1 MSMAKKGK
9 KQEDGVLESA
19 EVLAE
24 QISKSEQFL
33 EKNKITVFSIAGLFA
48 VLLAGYFGYSYY
60 MDSQNSLAQD
70 EMFQAVYYFEQ
81 DSLDLAL
88 NGDGNY
94 YGFLDVIDNY
104 GATQAGNL
112 ANFYVGSIYMKKGT
126 YASAVPFLK
135 DFSSSDYVIQAR
147 ALSLLGDAYMQQED
161 YTEAASYY
169 SKAASYKPN
178 EYFTPVYLLKAGLAY
193 EKLEDFSS
201 ASKQY
206 EIIVLKY
213 SKSNEVDKAKKYKA
227 RLQSKS

>member
-1 MSMAKKGK
+1 MAKKGK

-24 QISKSEQFL
+24 QISKSEKFL
-33 EKNKITVFSIAGLFA
+33 EDNKIAVFAIAGLFA
-48 VLLAGYFGYSYY
+48 ILMAGYFGYDYY

-70 EMFQAVYYFEQ
+70 EMFQAVYYYEQ

-94 YGFLDVIDNY
+94 YGFLDVIDIY
-104 GATQAGNL
+104 GATTAGNL
-112 ANFYVGSIYMKKGT
+112 ANFYVGSIYMKKGS
-126 YASAVPFLK
+126 YSSAVPFLK
-135 DFSSSDYVIQAR
+135 DFSSNDYVIQAR
-147 ALSLLGDAYMQQED
+147 AYSLLGDSYMQQED
-161 YTEAASYY
+161 FNEAASYY
-169 SKAASYKPN
+169 TKAAAYKPN

-193 EKLEDFSS
+193 EKLEDFTS

-206 EIIVLKY
+206 EIIVKEY
-213 SKSNEVDKAKKYKA
+213 SKSNEADKAKKYKA

>member
-1 MSMAKKGK
+1 MAKKGK
-9 KQEDGVLESA
+9 KHEDGVLESA

-24 QISKSEQFL
+24 QLTKSEKFL
-33 EKNKITVFSIAGLFA
+33 EDNKIAVFSIAG
-48 VLLAGYFGYSYY
+48 VLAIVLASYFGYSYY
-60 MDSQNSLAQD
+60 IDSQDALAQD
-70 EMFQAVYYFEQ
+70 EMFQAVYYYEQ

-104 GATQAGNL
+104 GATSAGNL
-112 ANFYVGSIYMKKGT
+112 ANFYVGSIYMKKGSFS
-126 YASAVPFLK
+126 SAVPFLN

-147 ALSLLGDAYMQQED
+147 AYSLLGDAYMQQED
-161 YTEAASYY
+161 FSEAASYY
-169 SKAASYKPN
+169 SKAASFKTN
-178 EYFTPVYLLKAGLAY
+178 KFFTPVYLLKAGLAY
-193 EKLEDFSS
+193 EKLEDFGS

-206 EIIVLKY
+206 ETIVNKY

>member
-1 MSMAKKGK
+1 MAKKGK
-9 KQEDGVLESA
+9 KHEDGVLESA

-24 QISKSEQFL
+24 QLTKSEKFL
-33 EKNKITVFSIAGLFA
+33 EDNKIAVFSLAGLLA
-48 VLLAGYFGYSYY
+48 IVLASYFGYNYY
-60 MDSQNSLAQD
+60 IDSQNSLAQD

-104 GATQAGNL
+104 GATGAGNL
-112 ANFYVGSIYMKKGT
+112 ANFYVGSIYMKKGS
-126 YASAVPFLK
+126 YSSAVPFLK

-147 ALSLLGDAYMQQED
+147 AYSLLGDAYMQD
-161 YTEAASYY
+161 KDFGEAVNYY

-193 EKLEDFSS
+193 EKLEDFAS

-206 EIIVLKY
+206 ETIVKNF

>member
-1 MSMAKKGK
+1 MAKKGK

-33 EKNKITVFSIAGLFA
+33 EDHKVAVFSIAGVVA
-48 VLLAGYFGYSYY
+48 IVLASFFGYKYY
-60 MDSQNSLAQD
+60 IENQNSLAQD

-94 YGFLDVIDNY
+94 YGFLDVIENY
-104 GATQAGNL
+104 GATEAGNL
-112 ANFYVGSIYMKKGT
+112 ANFYVGSIYMKKGSYT
-126 YASAVPFLK
+126 SAVPFLE
-135 DFSSSDYVIQAR
+135 DFSSNDYVIQAR
-147 ALSLLGDAYMQQED
+147 AYSLLGDSYMQQED
-161 YTEAASYY
+161 FSEAANYY
-169 SKAASYKPN
+169 SKAAAYKPN

-193 EKLEDFSS
+193 EKLEDYSN

-206 EIIVLKY
+206 ETIVNQFG
-213 SKSNEVDKAKKYKA
+213 KSNEVDKAKKYKA

>member
-1 MSMAKKGK
+1 MAKKGK
-9 KQEDGVLESA
+9 KHEDGVLESA

-24 QISKSEQFL
+24 QLTKSEKFL
-33 EKNKITVFSIAGLFA
+33 EDNKIAVISIAGLLA
-48 VLLAGYFGYSYY
+48 IVLASYFGYGYY
-60 MDSQNSLAQD
+60 MDSQNDLAQD
-70 EMFQAVYYFEQ
+70 EMFQAVYYYEQ

-94 YGFLDVIDNY
+94 YGFLDVVDNY
-104 GATQAGNL
+104 GATSAGNL
-112 ANFYVGSIYMKKGT
+112 ANFYVGSIYMKKGS
-126 YASAVPFLK
+126 YSSAVPFLS
-135 DFSSSDYVIQAR
+135 DFSSSDYVMQAR
-147 ALSLLGDAYMQQED
+147 AYSLLGDSYMQQED
-161 YTEAASYY
+161 FSEAANFY

-193 EKLEDFSS
+193 EKLEDFGS

-206 EIIVLKY
+206 EIIVNEY

>member
-1 MSMAKKGK
+1 MAKKGK
-9 KQEDGVLESA
+9 KQAESALESA

-24 QISKSEQFL
+24 QLTKSEQFL
-33 EKNKITVFSIAGLFA
+33 EDHKVAVFSIAGLIA
-48 VLLAGYFGYSYY
+48 VLLAGYFGYKYY
-60 MDSQNSLAQD
+60 IDNQNSLAQD

-94 YGFLDVIDNY
+94 YGFLDIIENY

-126 YASAVPFLK
+126 YDSAIPFLQ
-135 DFSSSDYVIQAR
+135 DFSSKDYVMQAQ
-147 ALSLLGDAYMQQED
+147 AYSLLGDAYMQKEMFA
-161 YTEAASYY
+161 EAADFYH
-169 SKAASYKPN
+169 KAATYEPN

-193 EKLEDFSS
+193 EKLEDF
-201 ASKQY
+201 ATAAKQY
-206 EIIVLKY
+206 ETIVTEFA
-213 SKSNEVDKAKKYKA
+213 KSNEVDKAKKYKA

>member
-1 MSMAKKGK
+1 MAKKGK

-33 EKNKITVFSIAGLFA
+33 EDNKVAVFSIAGLIA
-48 VLLAGYFGYSYY
+48 IVLAGFFGYKYY
-60 MDSQNSLAQD
+60 IENQNSLAHD

-104 GATQAGNL
+104 GATEAGNL
-112 ANFYVGSIYMKKGT
+112 ANFYVGSIYMKKES
-126 YASAVPFLK
+126 YASAVPFLE

-147 ALSLLGDAYMQQED
+147 AYSLLGDSYMQQQNF
-161 YTEAASYY
+161 TEAANYY

-193 EKLEDFSS
+193 EKLEDFGM

-206 EIIVLKY
+206 ETIVNEFG
-213 SKSNEVDKAKKYKA
+213 KSNEVDKAKKYKA

>member
-1 MSMAKKGK
+1 MAKKGK

-33 EKNKITVFSIAGLFA
+33 EDNKVAVFSIAGLVA
-48 VLLAGYFGYSYY
+48 ILLASYFGYNYY

-94 YGFLDVIDNY
+94 YGFLDVIDKY

-112 ANFYVGSIYMKKGT
+112 ANFYVGTIYMKKGS
-126 YASAVPFLK
+126 YASAIPFLD
-135 DFSSSDYVIQAR
+135 DFNTSDYVIQAR
-147 ALSLLGDAYMQQED
+147 TYSLLGDAYMQQED

-169 SKAASYKPN
+169 SKAAAYRPN
-178 EYFTPVYLLKAGLAY
+178 EYFTPTYLLKAGLAY
-193 EKLEDFSS
+193 EKLEDFTS

-206 EIIVLKY
+206 ETIVTEFG
-213 SKSNEVDKAKKYKA
+213 KSNEVDKAKKYKA
-227 RLQSKS
+227 RLQAKS

>member
-1 MSMAKKGK
+1 MAKKGK

-33 EKNKITVFSIAGLFA
+33 ENNKITVFSVAGLLA
-48 VLLAGYFGYSYY
+48 LLLAGYFGYNYY
-60 MDSQNSLAQD
+60 MESQNSLAQD

-94 YGFLDVIDNY
+94 YGFLDVLDNY
-104 GATQAGNL
+104 GSTQAGNL
-112 ANFYVGSIYMKKGT
+112 ANFYVGAIYMKKGS
-126 YASAVPFLK
+126 YSSAVPFLE
-135 DFSSSDYVIQAR
+135 DFSSKDYVIQAR
-147 ALSLLGDAYMQQED
+147 AYSLLGDSYMQQED
-161 YTEAASYY
+161 FANAASYY
-169 SKAASYKPN
+169 TKAATYKSN

-193 EKLEDFSS
+193 EKLEDFNS

-206 EIIVLKY
+206 ETIVKEF

>member
-1 MSMAKKGK
+1 MAKKGK

-33 EKNKITVFSIAGLFA
+33 ENNKVAVFSIAGLVA
-48 VLLAGYFGYSYY
+48 VVLASFFGYKYY
-60 MDSQNSLAQD
+60 MESQNSLAQD

-104 GATQAGNL
+104 GATEAGNL
-112 ANFYVGSIYMKKGT
+112 ANFYVGSIYMKKGSYT
-126 YASAVPFLK
+126 SAVPFLE

-147 ALSLLGDAYMQQED
+147 AYSLLGDSYMQQED
-161 YTEAASYY
+161 FSEAANYY
-169 SKAASYKPN
+169 SRAASYKPN
-178 EYFTPVYLLKAGLAY
+178 EYFTPIYLLKAGLAY
-193 EKLEDFSS
+193 EKLEDFGS

-206 EIIVLKY
+206 ETIVKEFG
-213 SKSNEVDKAKKYKA
+213 KSNEVDKAKKYKA

>member
-1 MSMAKKGK
+1 MAKKGK

-24 QISKSEQFL
+24 QLTKSEKFL
-33 EKNKITVFSIAGLFA
+33 EDNKIAVFSIAGLLA
-48 VLLAGYFGYSYY
+48 IVLASYFGYNYY
-60 MDSQNSLAQD
+60 MGSQNDLAQD
-70 EMFQAVYYFEQ
+70 EMFQAVYYYEQ

-104 GATQAGNL
+104 GATTAGNL
-112 ANFYVGSIYMKKGT
+112 ANFYVGSIYMKKGS
-126 YASAVPFLK
+126 YSSALPFLG
-135 DFSSSDYVIQAR
+135 DFSSSDYVMQAR
-147 ALSLLGDAYMQQED
+147 AYSLLGDAYMQQED
-161 YTEAASYY
+161 FSEAVSYY
-169 SKAASYKPN
+169 SKAAAYKPN
-178 EYFTPVYLLKAGLAY
+178 EFFTPVYLLKAGLAY
-193 EKLEDFSS
+193 EKLEDFGS

-206 EIIVLKY
+206 ETIVNEY

>member
-1 MSMAKKGK
+1 MAKKGK

-24 QISKSEQFL
+24 QLTKSEQFL
-33 EKNKITVFSIAGLFA
+33 EDNKTAVFSFASLIAI
-48 VLLAGYFGYSYY
+48 VLASYFGYSYY
-60 MDSQNSLAQD
+60 MDNQNSLAQD

-94 YGFLDVIDNY
+94 YGFLDIIENY
-104 GATQAGNL
+104 GSTTAGNL
-112 ANFYVGSIYMKKGT
+112 ANFYVGSIYMKKAS
-126 YASAVPFLK
+126 YESAVPFLS
-135 DFSSSDYVIQAR
+135 DFNSNDFVIQAR
-147 ALSLLGDAYMQQED
+147 AYSLLGDSYMQQSN
-161 YTEAASYY
+161 YSEAANYY
-169 SKAASYKPN
+169 SKAASFKPN

-193 EKLEDFSS
+193 EKLEDFSN

-206 EIIVLKY
+206 ETIVTEY
-213 SKSNEVDKAKKYKA
+213 AKSNEVDKAKKYKA

>member
-1 MSMAKKGK
+1 MAKKGK

-33 EKNKITVFSIAGLFA
+33 EDNKIAVFSIAGLLA
-48 VLLAGYFGYSYY
+48 ILLAGYFGYNYY

-70 EMFQAVYYFEQ
+70 EMFQAVYYYEQ

-88 NGDGNY
+88 QGDGNY
-94 YGFLDVIDNY
+94 YGFLDIIDNY
-104 GATQAGNL
+104 GSTTAGNL

-126 YASAVPFLK
+126 YSSAVPFLE

-147 ALSLLGDAYMQQED
+147 AYSLLGDAYMQED
-161 YTEAASYY
+161 NFSDAASFY
-169 SKAASYKPN
+169 SKAAAYKPN

-193 EKLEDFSS
+193 EKLEDFGN
-201 ASKQY
+201 ATKQY
-206 EIIVLKY
+206 ETILKEY
-213 SKSNEVDKAKKYKA
+213 GKSNEATKAKKYKA

>member
-1 MSMAKKGK
+1 MAKKGK

-24 QISKSEQFL
+24 QISKSEKFL
-33 EKNKITVFSIAGLFA
+33 EDNKIAVFSITGLL
-48 VLLAGYFGYSYY
+48 VIMLASYFGYNYY
-60 MDSQNSLAQD
+60 MNGQNSLAQD

-104 GATQAGNL
+104 GSTNAGNL
-112 ANFYVGSIYMKKGT
+112 ANFYVGTIYMKKGS
-126 YASAVPFLK
+126 YESAVPFLK
-135 DFSSSDYVIQAR
+135 DFSSNDYVIQAR
-147 ALSLLGDAYMQQED
+147 AYSLLGDSYMQQED
-161 YTEAASYY
+161 FSEAASYY

-193 EKLEDFSS
+193 EKLEDFSN

-206 EIIVLKY
+206 ETIVKEF
-213 SKSNEVDKAKKYKA
+213 SDSNEVDKAKKYKA
-227 RLQSKS
+227 RLRSKS